1 MTKNTEVKL
10 SIIKGDKLFNENTPF
25 VINIFS
31 PESKKMEKNSN
42 ADLICVIDISGSMEG
57 AKIELVKK
65 SLKILVKLMDKND
78 RLALVLFNDSG
89 ELFLDLNYLTK
100 EMQNFYNNKIDE
112 IKASGGTYI
121 ITGLE
126 IAINIME
133 KDADINKSNRACSI
147 LLLSDGCD
155 NLLNEFEIG
164 QRLKNLTKGKNLN
177 FTLNA
182 FGYGSD
188 HDPLIL
194 KRLASIRDGSFFYVE
209 EYKKVAEYFGIV
221 LGTCVSVLSNK
232 ASLVVELLNKK
243 CEIKKIFGEDYLYSH
258 EIQPHFFNTTML
270 HFISGKEFTYVLEF
284 EIKINDV
291 KIGEDLLAVDFIYQD
306 EENNFCKKSAIYK
319 YCLTD
324 INYAKANEE
333 YIRSQVYSVIDQ
345 SLKLR
350 NNYKVYE
357 ANKSLNEMKTWLI
370 NNSNAGK
377 NKKQYKLFLDDINQ
391 ALKSYNSGIEIQKSD
406 VARISNRVIE
416 NSKKNFSSE
425 RRMYSNHNQEYYS
438 SSSRKMMYRSEI
450 NNEKYNYKNDKKKNT
465 NNKNCFIF

>member
-1 MTKNTEVKL
+1 MRKNTEVKL

-31 PESKKMEKNSN
+31 PESKNLDKNSN
-42 ADLICVIDISGSMEG
+42 ADLICVIDISGSMAG

-65 SLKILVKLMDKND
+65 SLKVLIQLMDKND
-78 RLALVLFNDSG
+78 RLALILFNDSG
-89 ELFLDLNYLTK
+89 KLFLELNYLTK
-100 EMQNFYNNKIDE
+100 ENKNQYINKVDE
-112 IKASGGTYI
+112 IRAGGGTSI

-126 IAINIME
+126 IAIRIIGE
-133 KDADINKSNRACSI
+133 DADINKPNRACSI

-155 NLLNEFEIG
+155 NILNDFEIG

-177 FTLNA
+177 FTLNT

-194 KRLASIRDGSFFYVE
+194 KKLASIRDGTFFYVQ

-221 LGTCVSVLSNK
+221 LGTCVSVISNK

-243 CEIKKIFGEDYLYSH
+243 CEIKKIFGEEYLYSH

-284 EIKINDV
+284 EIKIKDV

-324 INYAKANEE
+324 INYARANEE
-333 YIRSQVYSVIDQ
+333 YIRSQVYYVLDQ

-350 NNYKVYE
+350 NNYQINESK
-357 ANKSLNEMKTWLI
+357 KCLNEMKNWLI
-370 NNSNAGK
+370 NND
-377 NKKQYKLFLDDINQ
+377 KKVNNDQNKLFLEDINH
-391 ALKSYNSGIEIQKSD
+391 ALKSYNTEEKLNNRDIATIT
-406 VARISNRVIE
+406 NRVIE
-416 NSKKNFSSE
+416 STKKNFSSE
-425 RRMYSNHNQEYYS
+425 RMTYSTERQKFYFQ
-438 SSSRKMMYRSEI
+438 SSREMMIKPEIKKTKEILSEPT
-450 NNEKYNYKNDKKKNT
+450 KK
-465 NNKNCFIF
+465 CLIF